1 MSAWA
6 AYCTQGYQDLVRGV
20 VGTLDRTAE
29 LTFARSADE
38 LRRVS
43 SAADPGT
50 LGVVVGPVL
59 SGVSDVNLA
68 AAIANGGNA
77 RSVVLACK
85 EATGSLRSRAARAG
99 IDLVVDLSSC
109 AGCAPEED
117 DASGPAGTCESSAA
131 LPTPSAEGAATI
143 VFCSGR
149 GGAGKTTLASCA
161 AVVAAR
167 WGLRT
172 CLVDLDLSC
181 GNAYAGFGLASGGDL
196 ASLDEEAPADALSRL
211 AVSAAPGVSV
221 LGPCGRPELAELA
234 SPRTEEVIA
243 WARGAYDLA
252 VIDTSTTFTDA
263 VAQAVQHADRVVL
276 VTDGRAGSV
285 SALARMSGLAV
296 RLGVA
301 RARIARLENR
311 SDPRG
316 RGPAA
321 PPRPEVGLEA
331 ARSYRVVDGG
341 EEVDELMSAGRVR
354 ELCEPGYPFSES
366 VASMLAQLLAELGR
380 LPDCEEARGAYG
392 APRQRR
398 RRGLFW
404 SRREAS

>member
-6 AYCTQGYQDLVRGV
+6 AYCAQGYQDLVRGV

-29 LTFARSADE
+29 LTFASSADE
-38 LRRVS
+38 LRRMS

-77 RSVVLACK
+77 RSVVLACE

-117 DASGPAGTCESSAA
+117 DTSGPAGTCESSAA

-196 ASLDEEAPADALSRL
+196 ASLDVEAPADALSRL

-398 RRGLFW
+398 HRGLFW

>member
-6 AYCTQGYQDLVRGV
+6 AYCAQGYQDLVRGV

-38 LRRVS
+38 LRRMS

-77 RSVVLACK
+77 RSVVLACE

-117 DASGPAGTCESSAA
+117 DTSGPAGTCESSAA

-196 ASLDEEAPADALSRL
+196 ASLDVEAPADALSRL

-316 RGPAA
+316 RGAA
-321 PPRPEVGLEA
+321 VPPRPEVGLEA

-398 RRGLFW
+398 HRGLFW

>member
-6 AYCTQGYQDLVRGV
+6 AYCAQGYQDLVRGV

-38 LRRVS
+38 LRRMS

-68 AAIANGGNA
+68 AAIANGGNE
-77 RSVVLACK
+77 RSVVLACE

-117 DASGPAGTCESSAA
+117 DTSGPAGTCESSAA

-196 ASLDEEAPADALSRL
+196 ASLDVEAPADALSRL

-316 RGPAA
+316 RGAA
-321 PPRPEVGLEA
+321 VPPRPEVGLEA

-398 RRGLFW
+398 HRGLFW

>member
-6 AYCTQGYQDLVRGV
+6 AYCAQGYRDLVRGV

-38 LRRVS
+38 LRRMS

-77 RSVVLACK
+77 RSVVLACE

-109 AGCAPEED
+109 AGRAPEED
-117 DASGPAGTCESSAA
+117 DTSGLVGTCESSAA

-398 RRGLFW
+398 HRGLFW

>member
-1 MSAWA
+1 MSEWA
-6 AYCTQGYQDLVRGV
+6 AYCAQGYQDLVRGAV
-20 VGTLDRTAE
+20 DALDRAAE
-29 LTFARSADE
+29 LSFARSADE
-38 LRRVS
+38 LRRMS

-50 LGVVVGPVL
+50 LGFVVGPVL

-68 AAIANGGNA
+68 AAIADGGNA
-77 RSVVLACK
+77 RCVVLAC
-85 EATGSLRSRAARAG
+85 EAATGSLRSRAARAG
-99 IDLVVDLSSC
+99 IDLVVDLPSC
-109 AGCAPEED
+109 TARAPEGPD
-117 DASGPAGTCESSAA
+117 TSGAVGAREPSAA
-131 LPTPSAEGAATI
+131 SPVPPAEGAATI

-161 AVVAAR
+161 AVVASR

-181 GNAYAGFGLASGGDL
+181 GNAYAGFGLACGGDL
-196 ASLDEEAPADALSRL
+196 ASLDGEAPADALSRL

-221 LGPCGRPELAELA
+221 VGPCGRPELAELA
-234 SPRTEEVIA
+234 SPLTGAVIA
-243 WARGAYDLA
+243 WAREAYDLV

-263 VAQAVQHADRVVL
+263 VAQAVQGADRLVL

-316 RGPAA
+316 RGPGA
-321 PPRPEVGLEA
+321 PSRPEVGLEA

-354 ELCEPGYPFSES
+354 ELCEPGYPFSDS
-366 VASMLAQLLAELGR
+366 VSSTLAQLLAELGC

>member
-6 AYCTQGYQDLVRGV
+6 AYCAQGYQDLVRGV
-20 VGTLDRTAE
+20 VGTLDRTAD
-29 LTFARSADE
+29 LAFARSADE
-38 LRRVS
+38 LRRMS

-77 RSVVLACK
+77 RSVVLACE

-117 DASGPAGTCESSAA
+117 DTSGPAGTCESSAA

-196 ASLDEEAPADALSRL
+196 ASLDVEAPADALSRL

-252 VIDTSTTFTDA
+252 IIDTSTTFTDA

>member
-6 AYCTQGYQDLVRGV
+6 AYCAQGYQDLVRGV

-38 LRRVS
+38 LRRMS

-77 RSVVLACK
+77 RSVVLACE

-109 AGCAPEED
+109 AGCVPEED
-117 DASGPAGTCESSAA
+117 DTSGPAGTCESSAA

-196 ASLDEEAPADALSRL
+196 ASLDVEAPADALSRL